1 MPPARIPPHRRG
13 MSVVEV
19 LVALMLVT
27 IALLAVAG
35 SSALALRASLDASRR
50 RQAAHRVATRFAQLE
65 ARGCA
70 AIAAG
75 SDAEPALQLT
85 ERWTVLSRSAA
96 FVIVADSISWMAPAG
111 RVARTLTSAVPC

>member
-1 MPPARIPPHRRG
+1 MSSSRTVPPRRG

-35 SSALALRASLDASRR
+35 SSALALRTSLDASRR
-50 RQAAHRVATRFAQLE
+50 RHAAHRVATRLAQLE

-70 AIAAG
+70 AIAPG

-85 ERWTVLSRSAA
+85 EHWTIVSRSAA
-96 FVIVADSISWMAPAG
+96 FVIVADSIAWMSPTG
-111 RVARTLTSAVPC
+111 PVARTLTSAIPC